1 MPRRIG
7 ILGGM
12 GPEATVDLMRRV
24 IAAVPAS
31 DDADHVPMIVDNN
44 TEVPSRIAHLVE
56 GTGADPTPV
65 LVRMARVL
73 EATGAEALAMPC
85 NSAHSYATAIAEAV
99 EIPFL
104 NMVEL
109 TAAKVAAMTDGRIGM
124 LASPAVQSSG
134 LFDRALGALGL
145 EAVYSKDETAMLR
158 VIREVKQQGVSA
170 ASERVLQG
178 ASRQLLAEGARVQLV
193 ACSEFSLL
201 ADPVA
206 EDAVKVDTIDVLV
219 DAILEFAG
227 R

>member
-12 GPEATVDLMRRV
+12 GPEATVNLMRRV

-31 DDADHVPMIVDNN
+31 DDADHIPMIVDNN
-44 TEVPSRIAHLVE
+44 TEVPSRIAHLVD
-56 GTGADPTPV
+56 GTGAGSDTSAGSNG
-65 LVRMARVL
+65 ARL
-73 EATGAEALAMPC
+73 GGDGREALAMPC
-85 NSAHSYATAIAEAV
+85 NSAHAYATAIAEAV

-109 TAAKVAAMTDGRIGM
+109 TAAKVAEMTDGRIGM
-124 LASPAVQSSG
+124 LASPAVQRSG
-134 LFDRALGALGL
+134 LFDRALGAVGL